1 MQRPFLRIF
10 LVLLATA
17 AVGGLTF
24 VAYHNYPWLF
34 STQYTIRIATGP
46 VAASGDKFITA
57 FHRELALEYPR
68 VKVKFIRTE
77 SLNASAEALKKRE
90 VDAALVRSDNPL
102 VAESRTLV
110 IMRKVATIA
119 ILGPLSDVED
129 WSDLKGK
136 IIGVLSESGEI
147 DPLQK
152 VVLEFYDIPQQ
163 RIRMVAPKDV
173 GAEIAG
179 KRIAA
184 LLAIG
189 PAGPG
194 PIADA
199 ARAIRAA
206 TKKDPKFL
214 DFDEADAIAA
224 RYPAYESL
232 DIPKGTFSGSPP
244 VPSDDATALAGT
256 VRLVSR
262 PSLSQ
267 FGAGEIT
274 RIVLATKARL
284 AASEP
289 GVGQIEA
296 PDTDKPVF
304 PIHPGTVA
312 YLNGEKPDLID
323 ESLNYLYLGS
333 VVLGVFG
340 TIGAWLAAMWRRRLD
355 REIRTR
361 VAALPSVLGA
371 IKTAP
376 PDDLDR
382 IEGEL
387 DQLYEWMVEHHL
399 ADTIPAERYG
409 AIEAKLTE
417 IRAIIERRRASAG
430 KDQLPAAKVA

>member
-1 MQRPFLRIF
+1 M
-10 LVLLATA
+10 
-17 AVGGLTF
+17 
-24 VAYHNYPWLF
+24 
-34 STQYTIRIATGP
+34 
-46 VAASGDKFITA
+46 
-57 FHRELALEYPR
+57 
-68 VKVKFIRTE
+68 
-77 SLNASAEALKKRE
+77 
-90 VDAALVRSDNPL
+90 
-102 VAESRTLV
+102 
-110 IMRKVATIA
+110 
-119 ILGPLSDVED
+119 ED

-224 RYPAYESL
+224 RYPAYKSL

-323 ESLNYLYLGS
+323 KSLNYLYLGS
-333 VVLGVFG
+333 VVLGFSARSG
-340 TIGAWLAAMWRRRLD
+340 RGWRRCGAGGWIGKFG
-355 REIRTR
+355 RE
-361 VAALPSVLGA
+361 LPRCPRCSEQSRP
-371 IKTAP
+371 AP

>member
-1 MQRPFLRIF
+1 M
-10 LVLLATA
+10 
-17 AVGGLTF
+17 VGALTF
-24 VAYHNYPWLF
+24 VVYHNFPWLF
-34 STQYTIRIATGP
+34 STEYTIRVATGP
-46 VAASGDKFITA
+46 VTASGDKFIAA
-57 FHRELALEYPR
+57 FQRELALEYPR
-68 VKVKFIRTE
+68 IKMKFVRTE
-77 SLNASAEALKKRE
+77 SLTASAEALKKRE

-102 VAESRTLV
+102 VAENRTLV
-110 IMRKVATIA
+110 IMRKIATIA
-119 ILGPLSDVED
+119 ILGPLSDAED

-152 VVLEFYDIPQQ
+152 IVLDFYDVPPQ

-206 TKKDPKFL
+206 AKKDPKFL

-232 DIPKGTFSGSPP
+232 DIPQGAFSGSPP
-244 VPSDDATALAGT
+244 MPSDSATAIAAT

-262 PSLSQ
+262 PSLTQ
-267 FGAGEIT
+267 YAAGEMT
-274 RIVLATKARL
+274 RIVLATKARM

-289 GVGQIEA
+289 AAGQIEA

-304 PIHPGTVA
+304 PIHPGTIA

-323 ESLNYLYLGS
+323 ESMNYLYLGS
-333 VVLGVFG
+333 AVLGVLG
-340 TIGAWLAAMWRRRLD
+340 TIGAWLAGRWRGRLD
-355 REIRTR
+355 REIQTR

-387 DQLYEWMVEHHL
+387 DQLYEWLVEHHL
-399 ADTIPAERYG
+399 ADTIPTERYG

-417 IRAIIERRRASAG
+417 IGAIIERRRASVE
-430 KDQLPAAKVA
+430 KDQPRAAKVA